1 MNPKVKVVTK
11 AALAKKV
18 IKKNIQANQ
27 KIQFDDHGT
36 VLPNETMKKS
46 EIGQMYEQEESTE
59 RCGIDVSRVKEVLKA
74 EDKFDKQLAKEK
86 RKAKKRE
93 EKLKKQE
100 NSKRNQQQTVSV
112 FGNICLFACKIINFG
127 YFFRHYKVV
136 MKMILLS
143 QKMTII
149 WIGFLIQTK
158 FTENQQIK
166 ILNKKTFLWRRVMMK
181 GKLSIFFFAQCRN

>member
-46 EIGQMYEQEESTE
+46 EIGQKYEQEEFTE
-59 RCGIDVSRVKEVLKA
+59 SSGIDVSRVKEVLKA
-74 EDKFDKQLAKEK
+74 EDMFNKQLAKEK

-166 ILNKKTFLWRRVMMK
+166 ILNKKTFLRRRVMMK
-181 GKLSIFFFAQCRN
+181 GKLSNFFFRTV

>member
-100 NSKRNQQQTVSV
+100 NSKRNQQQTVRIFV
-112 FGNICLFACKIINFG
+112 YLPVHLKNNQFWL
-127 YFFRHYKVV
+127 FFRHYKVV

-143 QKMTII
+143 QKMTIII

-166 ILNKKTFLWRRVMMK
+166 ILNKKMALKRRVMMK
-181 GKLSIFFFAQCRN
+181 GELSNFFFRTV

>member
-1 MNPKVKVVTK
+1 MLFFLGSTSLDLNPKVKVVTK

-27 KIQFDDHGT
+27 KIQFDDQGT

-46 EIGQMYEQEESTE
+46 EIGQKYEQEEFTE
-59 RCGIDVSRVKEVLKA
+59 RSGIDVSRVKEVLKA

-100 NSKRNQQQTVSV
+100 NSKRNQQKTVGV
-112 FGNICLFACKIINFG
+112 FCGEPNATLFYSRNHPYVITNHIFKLTLISRNFSQMQRLFLGIICQRC
-127 YFFRHYKVV
+127 
-136 MKMILLS
+136 
-143 QKMTII
+143 
-149 WIGFLIQTK
+149 
-158 FTENQQIK
+158 IK
-166 ILNKKTFLWRRVMMK
+166 DMN
-181 GKLSIFFFAQCRN
+181 

>member
-46 EIGQMYEQEESTE
+46 EIGQKYEQEEITE
-59 RCGIDVSRVKEVLKA
+59 RSGIDVSRVKEVLKA

-127 YFFRHYKVV
+127 Y
-136 MKMILLS
+136 
-143 QKMTII
+143 
-149 WIGFLIQTK
+149 
-158 FTENQQIK
+158 
-166 ILNKKTFLWRRVMMK
+166 
-181 GKLSIFFFAQCRN
+181 IFFQTLQGGDENDTSDSENEDNLDWLPDPDKIYGEGSTDQADLEQKDSSEEESDEE

>member
-166 ILNKKTFLWRRVMMK
+166 ILNKKTFLRRRVMMK
-181 GKLSIFFFAQCRN
+181 GKLSIFFPECRK